1 VLKTRSLFYR
11 IMLIVPVVLSIF
23 MGTISCGTKVSA
35 FSPLTVLSIVQG
47 NVLIQKAGSSD
58 WNTGKEGTTLQAG
71 DKIKTDTGATAT
83 ITFFD
88 GSTID
93 LNSGTEIS
101 LDELLSKTSTTPKT
115 IKIGQTIGETGSNI
129 IKLVDPASRYEIDT
143 QSGVAAVR
151 GSKMVVQVVAD
162 GTTSVYNVEGTI
174 SFTAQGQ
181 EVMIPIGSVSTAKP
195 GASPSA
201 PQPGTP
207 PAIGGSGVTS
217 IFSLQGWQLTGL
229 YLNAGDKF
237 YVDYRGGSWSVNIHG
252 YGYVGPNGIS
262 MELDKKVDPSSKIAL
277 SVPYGYLIGKVGS
290 GNIILIG
297 NKGGPF
303 TADVSG
309 FLSLRMNDGDKTLA
323 DNDGA
328 ISVNLRGPATKPNT
342 ATLPI
347 ASTSGFSLDKSPILQ
362 GKTFNAVWG
371 NSPSDVFVAGYDNQS
386 FHGIILQ
393 YDGKTWG
400 TMTIGTTNELQGIW
414 GSSSSNIYVVGLEGV
429 MLHYDGNAWTNLT
442 SDTSY
447 ALTSI
452 WGSSAQDIFAV
463 GHSYR
468 GALGIILHYDGRA
481 WSNMTSNT
489 TNDLLSVWGSSPSDV
504 FAVGVAGTILHY
516 DGNRWSSM
524 TSGTT
529 SILQGIWGSSSSN
542 VFSVGNASIGTGNI
556 ILHYD
561 GKVWSSMNS
570 GTIYG
575 LWGVWGSSPSDV
587 FAVGNGNSI
596 LHYDGNAWSTM
607 NSGTY
612 NGLIAVWGSSSSNV
626 YAVGAAGS
634 IVYYKP

>member
-1 VLKTRSLFYR
+1 
-11 IMLIVPVVLSIF
+11 ML
-23 MGTISCGTKVSA
+23 
-35 FSPLTVLSIVQG
+35 VQ
-47 NVLIQKAGSSD
+47 KSGSSD
-58 WNTGKEGTTLQAG
+58 WSNGKQGMTLEAG
-71 DKIKTDTGATAT
+71 DKIKTDIGATAT

-88 GSTID
+88 GSVIE

-101 LDELLSKTSTTPKT
+101 LDELLVKSSTTPKT

-151 GSKMVVQVVAD
+151 GSQMVVQVVTG

-181 EVMIPIGSVSTAKP
+181 EVMIPVGSVSTAKP

-207 PAIGGSGVTS
+207 PAIGGSGATS
-217 IFSLQGWQLTGL
+217 ISSRAGWQLTGL

-237 YVDYRGGSWSVNIHG
+237 YVDYRGGSWTVDYNNFP
-252 YGYVGPNGIS
+252 YVGLGGYSTDI
-262 MELDKKVDPSSKIAL
+262 DKTIAPGSNAKIDT
-277 SVPYGYLIGKVGS
+277 SVPYGYLLGKVGN
-290 GNIILIG
+290 GKEILIG
-297 NKGGPF
+297 NKGGSF

-309 FLSLRMNDGDKTLA
+309 FLSLRINDIDSALG

-328 ISVNLRGPATKPNT
+328 ITVNLLGPT
-342 ATLPI
+342 AKSTTTTVPI
-347 ASTSGFSLDKSPILQ
+347 ASTSAFSLDKSPILQ

-371 NSPSDVFVAGYDNQS
+371 DFPSDVFVAGYDNQS
-386 FHGIILQ
+386 FHGIILH

-414 GSSSSNIYVVGLEGV
+414 GSSSSNIYAVGLEGV
-429 MLHYDGNAWTNLT
+429 MLHYDGNVWNNIT

-447 ALTSI
+447 AITSI
-452 WGSSAQDIFAV
+452 WGSSPQDVFAV
-463 GHSYR
+463 GHSYSS
-468 GALGIILHYDGRA
+468 ALGIILHYDGRA
-481 WSNMTSNT
+481 WNKMTSNT

-504 FAVGVAGTILHY
+504 FAVGVAGTIMHY
-516 DGNRWSSM
+516 DGYRWSNM

-529 SILQGIWGSSSSN
+529 STLQGVWGNSSSN
-542 VFSVGNASIGTGNI
+542 VFSVGNASNGTGNI

-561 GKVWSSMNS
+561 GRAWSSMNS

-587 FAVGNGNSI
+587 FAVGNGYDI
-596 LHYDGNAWSTM
+596 LHYNGNTWSTM

-612 NGLIAVWGSSSSNV
+612 NGLIAVWGSSSSSV
-626 YAVGAAGS
+626 YAVGTSGS
-634 IVYYKP
+634 IVFYKP